1 MKQLFK
7 RLAAGCAALAFT
19 VCAALPALAAP
30 KIDTATAVNDT
41 AGVLSQDTE
50 IYVNNITIAL
60 QDSCGAQIGVYTV
73 DHIGNN
79 TMEGYAYDVLNQW
92 GLGDAQTD
100 NGVLLLLAPG
110 DDDYYITR
118 GTGLANQLTV
128 SVLSTILD
136 GKMEPNWVS
145 GDYDAAVQ
153 QTVLAV
159 GERLCRIY
167 GLTMDVDAVGRGESS
182 GSSTGSKAGGPLS
195 TGMGKVVFVIA
206 LILIAVLLVFLLRK
220 PRRKDPPGSGPRPPE
235 PPRYQ
240 EPRRSGAHD
249 VGNALFWY
257 GMGRASSRRRTPPP
271 PPPPRGGSP
280 FGGMGGPGGPRPGGS
295 RSGSFGGSSRPSG
308 GGFRSGGG
316 SFRAGGGSS
325 RGGGVGRH
333 H

>member
-7 RLAAGCAALAFT
+7 RLAAGCAALALA

-30 KIDTATAVNDT
+30 AIDTKTAVNDT
-41 AGVLSQDTE
+41 AGVLSQNTE

-60 QDSCGAQIGVYTV
+60 QESCGAQIGVYTV

-92 GLGDAQTD
+92 GLGDAQKD

-118 GTGLANQLTV
+118 GTGLEKQLTV

-136 GKMEPNWVS
+136 DKMEPNWVA
-145 GDYDAAVQ
+145 GEYDAAVQ

-167 GLTMDVDAVGRGESS
+167 GLTMDVDAVGRGQSAGNS
-182 GSSTGSKAGGPLS
+182 AAGKAGGPLS

-206 LILIAVLLVFLLRK
+206 LILIVVLLVFLLRK
-220 PRRKDPPGSGPRPPE
+220 PRRKDPPGGGPRPPV
-235 PPRYQ
+235 P
-240 EPRRSGAHD
+240 PRRSGAND

-257 GMGRASSRRRTPPP
+257 GLGRATSRRRRTPPP

-280 FGGMGGPGGPRPGGS
+280 FGGMGGLGGPRPGGG
-295 RSGSFGGSSRPSG
+295 RSGGFGGSSRPSG